1 MTRSSKTCHS
11 LVPMHEVRL
20 LTLEYDR
27 QAGNK
32 TILTKLQLG
41 FTSGFIYAQKVVHQV
56 AYSYDPPLLT
66 RPFLTMT
73 MQRPVWVF
81 QLPSLRDPY
90 CIVICLHNLQ
100 LDLPMKADHLH
111 KVRPL
116 D

>member
-1 MTRSSKTCHS
+1 
-11 LVPMHEVRL
+11 MHEAQL
-20 LTLEYDR
+20 LTLEYER

-73 MQRPVWVF
+73 MRRPVRVF

-90 CIVICLHNLQ
+90 HIVTYLHNLQ
-100 LDLPMKADHLH
+100 LDLRMKANYLH
-111 KVRPL
+111 KSRLL